1 MDGMSTETFDP
12 AELLNVRVALPAGF
26 EIDTDHSRL
35 DLAKVH
41 DWLSTDAFWALGRSS
56 DVVSRAAA
64 ASVNFGVYGAD
75 GVQLGYARVFTDG
88 VTFGWL
94 CDVYIAREARGR
106 GLGTA
111 LSKVIVDAVRPLG
124 LKRFMLST
132 LDAHELYAKAGFVPF
147 PDPQKLMVLDGDDA
161 GGAAPVLPGVRM

>member
-1 MDGMSTETFDP
+1 MTGENAKTT
-12 AELLNVRVALPAGF
+12 ELLAVRVVLDTGF
-26 EIDTDHSRL
+26 EVDTDRSRL

-41 DWLSTDAFWALGRSS
+41 AWLSTDAFWALGRSF

-64 ASVNFGVYGAD
+64 ASVNFGVYGPD
-75 GVQLGYARVFTDG
+75 GAQVGYARVFTDG

-132 LDAHELYAKAGFVPF
+132 LDAHEVYAKAGFVPF
-147 PDPQKLMVLDGDDA
+147 PDPRKLMVLEADDP
-161 GGAAPVLPGVRM
+161 GGADPALPDVTR